1 MNETTEY
8 LGQGRQPDEPDG
20 RHEEYDEPLPRDERR
35 RTRYDLAYRG
45 AVVVLLAIIAAT
57 SLGGFLMD
65 RQQYGEY
72 DEVNCFNLDNVGGG
86 DDGRAEAE
94 QRMAEIWDCD

>member
-1 MNETTEY
+1 
-8 LGQGRQPDEPDG
+8 
-20 RHEEYDEPLPRDERR
+20 
-35 RTRYDLAYRG
+35 
-45 AVVVLLAIIAAT
+45 VLLAIIAAT

-65 RQQYGEY
+65 RQQYAEY